1 LRALAGLRTAGG
13 NPTNAAPANP
23 GPANAGPATAGPA
36 GTSTERA
43 AQERVAQLID
53 AHTLEFADLLAATGS
68 TDALLSVA
76 GMCSDPAHLGLAFA
90 ALDAQR
96 VAQMVTDGPSTQV
109 RQFAAQRIEDP
120 VALRR
125 LLKQLRGR
133 DKNVYK
139 IIKQKCD
146 ALHAEDTRQAELHNA
161 IDTLCASLERHSHRI
176 YDVLYPVS
184 LRQFEAQWHTL
195 EARATADAQQRV
207 TQAMNHCREVIDA
220 HERQAAEQAAAAAQQ
235 AERQAAREAALA
247 AAAEE
252 ARRRQV
258 AAAQAAAEA
267 GAEAAKI
274 READDK
280 ARADKLAAEA
290 SALRQMNGLIGK
302 ANSAL
307 REGNTGR
314 AAGLRRAIE
323 EKLPSMPALPAYVSG
338 QIQKLDAALNE
349 LKGWKEHAVAPKRLE
364 LIEAMEALIGSTET
378 PAALADRIRQLQED
392 WKTISLGVTSDS
404 EADWQRFRQ
413 ASQTAYQPCRDY
425 FEAQAKLRQSNIE
438 KRGEVLER
446 LRAFEAAHS
455 DEHPDW
461 RAVATALREAPR
473 EWRGHSPVERGAVRA
488 IQEEFDTILG
498 RLQTRLDAWHAQNAA
513 DKQALV
519 QRARELLA
527 KDDGRDAVEGVK
539 RLQQQ
544 WKALGS
550 ARRDQ
555 EQQLWLAFRE
565 QCDAVYQKRQQA
577 HSEYTAA
584 LEANK
589 SQAQALCAQAE
600 QTAALAGAAL
610 LEGVAQIPQWRTAF
624 EALGDMPR
632 ADERGLHERFERAI
646 KQCQER
652 LTQQRLQ
659 DKEQSFLNLFEAAR
673 LIGEYGCVIA
683 GEHAPG
689 ERAAGEGEELKQAAD
704 AFIAGIERWPKG
716 GAEALKE
723 SWAKAHSAANLD
735 LAAQEA
741 ALRLLCIR
749 AEIRTESATPAED
762 QGLRREYQVQRL
774 LQRMGQHSDPHADD
788 ADVLALEWVRVGP
801 VSAAAHQAL
810 FRRFLGCR
818 QA

>member
-1 LRALAGLRTAGG
+1 MRLTQLMKPLSRFLQTAPASPAVTEIAAPPDAASPEAIQRLADGDALRALAGLRPGGG
-13 NPTNAAPANP
+13 NPTNSGAT
-23 GPANAGPATAGPA
+23 NASPA
-36 GTSTERA
+36 GMPAERA

-53 AHTLEFADLLAATGS
+53 AHAIVFAELLAATGS

-76 GMCSDPAHLGLAFA
+76 GMCSDPAHLGHAFA

-96 VAQMVTDGPSTQV
+96 IAQLVTDGPSTQV

-120 VALRR
+120 LELRR
-125 LLKQLRGR
+125 LFKLLRGR

-146 ALHAEDTRQAELHNA
+146 ALHAEETRQAELQNA

-176 YDVLYPVS
+176 YDVLYPAS
-184 LRQFEAQWHTL
+184 LRQFEAQWRTL
-195 EARATADAQQRV
+195 QAQADADAQQRV
-207 TQAMNHCREVIDA
+207 SQAMNRCREVIDA

-235 AERQAAREAALA
+235 AERQAARDAALA
-247 AAAEE
+247 EAAAESQ
-252 ARRRQV
+252 RRQV
-258 AAAQAAAEA
+258 AAAQAATEAEA
-267 GAEAAKI
+267 ETAKI

-280 ARADKLAAEA
+280 SRADKWAAEA

-323 EKLPSMPALPAYVSG
+323 AKLPAMPALPAYVSA
-338 QIQKLDAALNE
+338 QIHKLDAALND

-378 PAALADRIRQLQED
+378 PEALADRIRQLQED
-392 WKTISLGVTSDS
+392 WKTISLGVLSDS

-413 ASQTAYQPCRDY
+413 AAQTAYQPCRAH
-425 FEAQAKLRQSNIE
+425 FEAQAKQRQDNLE
-438 KRGEVLER
+438 RRRELLER
-446 LRAFEAAHS
+446 LRTFETTHS

-473 EWRGHSPVERGAVRA
+473 EWRVHSPVERGAVRA
-488 IQEEFDTILG
+488 LQEEFDAILG
-498 RLQTRLDAWHAQNAA
+498 RLQTRLDAWYAQNAA

-519 QRARELLA
+519 QRAQELLA
-527 KDDGRDAVEGVK
+527 KEDSRDAVDGVK

-544 WKALGS
+544 WKAIGS

-555 EQQLWLAFRE
+555 EQQLWMAFRE

-577 HSEYTAA
+577 HSEYTAT

-589 SQAQALCAQAE
+589 SQAQALCTQVE
-600 QTAALAGAAL
+600 QTAALAGSAL

-624 EALGDMPR
+624 EALGELPR

-646 KQCQER
+646 EHCQER
-652 LTQQRLQ
+652 VAQQRVQ
-659 DKEQSFLNLFEAAR
+659 DKAQTFLNLFEAAR
-673 LIGEYGCVIA
+673 LIGEYGCV
-683 GEHAPG
+683 
-689 ERAAGEGEELKQAAD
+689 R
-704 AFIAGIERWPKG
+704 PK
-716 GAEALKE
+716 
-723 SWAKAHSAANLD
+723 H
-735 LAAQEA
+735 
-741 ALRLLCIR
+741 
-749 AEIRTESATPAED
+749 
-762 QGLRREYQVQRL
+762 
-774 LQRMGQHSDPHADD
+774 
-788 ADVLALEWVRVGP
+788 
-801 VSAAAHQAL
+801 
-810 FRRFLGCR
+810 
-818 QA
+818 